1 MKKVFQ
7 LLTVALAAL
16 AVMGCVK
23 EKDTLQGVPTFT
35 ITATGEDV
43 ENPGEIQDPSKAGFT
58 IDGTTLRLAW
68 HDGDNIRVFNHANSA
83 QNALYTIKA
92 GFTDKT
98 AQFEGPVVN
107 GTTFDVVAPGTVAS
121 LNEAA
126 AGVPNL
132 VQNGNNNASHLT
144 FNAKLENVA
153 KADLGNI
160 VFNSN
165 WASDH
170 GATLKKGAIVKFVLT
185 IPAAVTNPAWVTLI
199 QFGGNSA
206 GTTGILEN
214 PVSVDL
220 TGVTPS
226 SNQIT
231 VYAQAGWDDIAFAA
245 RSYIKI
251 GLMDASGDYYTLQH
265 RLGNTAGA
273 LKAGKVNRIQTGT
286 TSTGTSGVDKWI
298 PQLFAGGTGTEGDPY
313 LIASAK
319 HLDNMHVDGV
329 LKKEERVYFKLIKDI
344 DMQTYLQSNTWLP
357 LNSVTPY
364 DYIID
369 FDGDGHTIDH
379 FSCSFSPAN
388 TETDAVHLPDSKP
401 SFFGLLYGT
410 CKNVNFTNATINC
423 NYGPAGILA
432 GYVGYTGK
440 KAVVQN
446 VHVQGTVT
454 RTRTYVN
461 PNTGNVD
468 SGTSGTGG
476 LAGRVVFAY
485 IDSSSAD
492 VVVTA
497 TKEAYVGGLFGIDFG
512 DASRI
517 RNCWTSGEVH
527 GDQRAGGIA
536 GGLMRPET
544 QIINCYSTA
553 TVDILRCGGGIAG
566 HCNLDNNTAG
576 TPLTT
581 SPENV
586 IKGCIAWQT
595 SFVTRTQDTPN
606 GDFWSSGAVVAY
618 TSVNNY
624 LTDCRRH
631 PNLSYSDYADVFTL
645 YDQNNASPSSP
656 LSVTNP
662 NSTKYTHYYPYH
674 GKAASST
681 RLSTVAQSLGW
692 DSTVWDFSG
701 DIPVLTGAV
710 EAEPAGET
718 PESGEPA
725 VQALT
730 YGSSL
735 ARSFPGVYSVRS
747 AKSATQDGLTWS
759 NYDISGD
766 GAVKYF
772 TASGQVSAT
781 WMKSGGSLQ
790 YQSLYVIDYDL
801 ANTDYEVKLVYC
813 SPACVASQVHK
824 AVGAIATINAGYELG
839 SIALKA
845 NMGYTWEKADASK
858 DNNVLNNI
866 KAGSEVVT
874 NYPTGAPKSYM
885 PNNTIGDTGVVN
897 WKNEGTFY
905 CDGQQG
911 VRIAFD
917 GYGGGCTTNAG
928 ANTYDRTIK
937 QERVWYRQG
946 TDNEVAFVS
955 SAPILDAN
963 YIRFGQTYKD
973 RCSTMF
979 PGDTG
984 NSEHPS
990 THQTGL
996 YPRTAVA
1003 IAYPEYDDKPH
1014 LLLIVVDGR
1023 YSNSSSYNGSGYS
1036 AYWLERHIANAF
1048 GPKYM
1053 LNLDGG
1059 GSSTMVVDGYGHS
1072 TTHVV
1077 NYPCDN
1083 RTESGHAHDHL
1094 GERARDSF
1102 ICIIPKN

>member
-16 AVMGCVK
+16 AVIGCVK

-185 IPAAVTNPAWVTLI
+185 IPAAVTNPSWVTLI
-199 QFGGNSA
+199 QFGGNSD

-245 RSYIKI
+245 RSYITI

-286 TSTGTSGVDKWI
+286 TSTGTSGADKWI

-497 TKEAYVGGLFGIDFG
+497 TKEAYVGE
-512 DASRI
+512 S
-517 RNCWTSGEVH
+517 
-527 GDQRAGGIA
+527 
-536 GGLMRPET
+536 
-544 QIINCYSTA
+544 
-553 TVDILRCGGGIAG
+553 
-566 HCNLDNNTAG
+566 
-576 TPLTT
+576 
-581 SPENV
+581 
-586 IKGCIAWQT
+586 
-595 SFVTRTQDTPN
+595 
-606 GDFWSSGAVVAY
+606 
-618 TSVNNY
+618 
-624 LTDCRRH
+624 
-631 PNLSYSDYADVFTL
+631 
-645 YDQNNASPSSP
+645 
-656 LSVTNP
+656 
-662 NSTKYTHYYPYH
+662 
-674 GKAASST
+674 
-681 RLSTVAQSLGW
+681 
-692 DSTVWDFSG
+692 
-701 DIPVLTGAV
+701 
-710 EAEPAGET
+710 EA
-718 PESGEPA
+718 
-725 VQALT
+725 
-730 YGSSL
+730 
-735 ARSFPGVYSVRS
+735 
-747 AKSATQDGLTWS
+747 
-759 NYDISGD
+759 
-766 GAVKYF
+766 
-772 TASGQVSAT
+772 
-781 WMKSGGSLQ
+781 
-790 YQSLYVIDYDL
+790 
-801 ANTDYEVKLVYC
+801 C
-813 SPACVASQVHK
+813 
-824 AVGAIATINAGYELG
+824 
-839 SIALKA
+839 
-845 NMGYTWEKADASK
+845 
-858 DNNVLNNI
+858 
-866 KAGSEVVT
+866 
-874 NYPTGAPKSYM
+874 
-885 PNNTIGDTGVVN
+885 
-897 WKNEGTFY
+897 
-905 CDGQQG
+905 
-911 VRIAFD
+911 
-917 GYGGGCTTNAG
+917 
-928 ANTYDRTIK
+928 
-937 QERVWYRQG
+937 
-946 TDNEVAFVS
+946 
-955 SAPILDAN
+955 
-963 YIRFGQTYKD
+963 
-973 RCSTMF
+973 TMF
-979 PGDTG
+979 CW
-984 NSEHPS
+984 
-990 THQTGL
+990 
-996 YPRTAVA
+996 
-1003 IAYPEYDDKPH
+1003 
-1014 LLLIVVDGR
+1014 LL
-1023 YSNSSSYNGSGYS
+1023 
-1036 AYWLERHIANAF
+1036 
-1048 GPKYM
+1048 M
-1053 LNLDGG
+1053 Q
-1059 GSSTMVVDGYGHS
+1059 
-1072 TTHVV
+1072 
-1077 NYPCDN
+1077 
-1083 RTESGHAHDHL
+1083 
-1094 GERARDSF
+1094 
-1102 ICIIPKN
+1102 